1 MTEQQQPAGNGRQTP
16 GSEMGVPSW
25 LPPVIVGVLAL
36 GILRRRTLRRLLAA
50 GAAAAVAY
58 RVADQSGLVT
68 RLRFGRGPTP
78 LTVTRSVTIARP
90 RQEVYA
96 FWRDFTNLPRFM
108 HDLESVEVT
117 GERTSRWVARGPRGS
132 QRAWDVEVTE
142 DRPGEVIAW
151 QSVEGAPVWSR
162 GTVRFHDA
170 PGGNGTEVH
179 LTLATLSAGTFGL
192 LSGPPPAQQVQEDLR
207 RAKQLIET
215 GNITTTEGQPTG
227 PGGGTQQVE
236 RIAGILRRIAA
247 AVERARDRRSP
258 GETTT
263 ATP

>member
-1 MTEQQQPAGNGRQTP
+1 MTEQPQPSDNGTQPSVTGTR
-16 GSEMGVPSW
+16 GPSW
-25 LPPVIVGVLAL
+25 LPPVVAGVVAL
-36 GILRRRTLRRLLAA
+36 SLLRWHTLRRLLAA

-78 LTVTRSVTIARP
+78 LTVTRAVTIARP

-96 FWRDFTNLPRFM
+96 FWRDVTNFPRFM

-132 QRAWDVEVTE
+132 RRAWDMEMTE
-142 DRPGEVIAW
+142 NRLGEVIAW
-151 QSVEGAPVWSR
+151 QSVAGSPVWFR

-179 LTLATLSAGTFGL
+179 LTLARLSPGTLGL

-215 GNITTTEGQPTG
+215 GNITTTEGQPSG
-227 PGGGTQQVE
+227 PGGGTHQVE

-263 ATP
+263 ASP